1 MSLRTNNEFEISEQ
15 SRGDERRF
23 IIIEYEVTRK
33 EINRY
38 DVVVKEMK

>member
-1 MSLRTNNEFEISEQ
+1 MSERVNHEFEISEQ
-15 SRGDERRF
+15 TRGNERRF